1 MAHHQDGSGIQ
12 KHSAGSH
19 YPFIV
24 GVQEHVEGNTG
35 YAYVQAPN
43 GDEIAAFPYDL
54 GNKGKRV
61 LAYERAFEIA
71 DLCAQNLI
79 ARQFADALAKSLP

>member
-1 MAHHQDGSGIQ
+1 MAHHPDGSGIQ

-24 GVQEHVEGNTG
+24 GVQEHTRGSTG

-43 GDEIAAFPYDL
+43 GDEVASFAYDL

-61 LAYERAFEIA
+61 LAYERAFEKA
-71 DLCAQNLI
+71 DQCAQELI
-79 ARQFADALAKSLP
+79 ARQFADALARTL